1 MKLFVNITV
10 CLALSGLCLTAH
22 AQNAN
27 DAVVITV
34 DLSVFAP
41 VSSAAAEPADEQ
53 AAEQIDELPA
63 ESVSEPVAAET
74 AVTET
79 VVAPAESLTPVD
91 DPMTVNAARSRRG
104 LVSTNNVFVP
114 QGQWIFGGYASYSTH
129 SNDNYTFVVFEN
141 INSDGY
147 TFKVSPMISYALRDN
162 MALGL
167 RFIYGRTLLRV
178 DGGELNLGDEDS
190 GTHITADYYY
200 SLKHSYSVAAI
211 WRQYIPLG
219 RNKRF
224 ALFNEMSL
232 AVGGHQAKF
241 AADTP
246 LRGTYETG
254 YEVSLGVSPGL
265 IAFATNT
272 LAVEI
277 NVGVMGISYN
287 RTHQIQNQVET
298 ADVQSSFM
306 NFKINLLSIGLGV
319 SFYL

>member
-1 MKLFVNITV
+1 M
-10 CLALSGLCLTAH
+10 ALSGVCLTAYARNGRLH
-22 AQNAN
+22 AADSLN
-27 DAVVITV
+27 DGTPELTDADSTQQYT
-34 DLSVFAP
+34 SVNQLRA
-41 VSSAAAEPADEQ
+41 Q
-53 AAEQIDELPA
+53 
-63 ESVSEPVAAET
+63 
-74 AVTET
+74 
-79 VVAPAESLTPVD
+79 
-91 DPMTVNAARSRRG
+91 RG
-104 LVSTNNVFVP
+104 LVSPNNTFMP
-114 QGQWIFGGYASYSTH
+114 KGQWLIGGYASYSTH
-129 SNDNYTFVVFEN
+129 TNDNYTFVVFEN
-141 INSDGY
+141 IDSDGY
-147 TFKVSPMISYALRDN
+147 TFKVSPMVGYAVRDN

-167 RFIYGRTLLRV
+167 RFIYGRTLLKV
-178 DGGELNLGDEDS
+178 TDGELNLGDEES

-200 SLKHSYSVAAI
+200 SLKHAYSVAAV

-219 RNKRF
+219 SNKRF

-232 AVGGHQAKF
+232 SVGGHQSKF

-254 YEVSLGVSPGL
+254 YDVSLGVSPGL

-287 RTHQIQNQVET
+287 SSHQVQNRVAT
-298 ADVQSSFM
+298 ADIRSSYM

>member
-1 MKLFVNITV
+1 M
-10 CLALSGLCLTAH
+10 ALSGVCLTAYARNGRLH
-22 AQNAN
+22 AADSLN
-27 DAVVITV
+27 DGTPELTDADSTQQYT
-34 DLSVFAP
+34 SVNQLRA
-41 VSSAAAEPADEQ
+41 Q
-53 AAEQIDELPA
+53 
-63 ESVSEPVAAET
+63 
-74 AVTET
+74 
-79 VVAPAESLTPVD
+79 
-91 DPMTVNAARSRRG
+91 RG
-104 LVSTNNVFVP
+104 LVSPNNTFMP
-114 QGQWIFGGYASYSTH
+114 KGQWLIGGYASYSTH
-129 SNDNYTFVVFEN
+129 TNDNYTFVVFEN
-141 INSDGY
+141 IASDGY
-147 TFKVSPMISYALRDN
+147 TFKVSPMVGYAVRDN

-167 RFIYGRTLLRV
+167 RFIYGRTLLKV
-178 DGGELNLGDEDS
+178 TDGELNLGDEES

-200 SLKHSYSVAAI
+200 SLKHAYSVAAV

-219 RNKRF
+219 SNKRF

-232 AVGGHQAKF
+232 SVGGHQSKF

-254 YEVSLGVSPGL
+254 YDVSLGVSPGL

-287 RTHQIQNQVET
+287 SSHQVQNRVAT
-298 ADVQSSFM
+298 ADIRSSYM

>member
-1 MKLFVNITV
+1 MRFFEKIT
-10 CLALSGLCLTAH
+10 LALAVSGLCLTAQ
-22 AQNAN
+22 ARNAGLLYADSP
-27 DAVVITV
+27 DAATAH
-34 DLSVFAP
+34 DTAAP
-41 VSSAAAEPADEQ
+41 GIEYAHTAEVGLQPLTEPADSLSVN
-53 AAEQIDELPA
+53 EL
-63 ESVSEPVAAET
+63 
-74 AVTET
+74 
-79 VVAPAESLTPVD
+79 
-91 DPMTVNAARSRRG
+91 RKRRG
-104 LVSTNNVFVP
+104 LVSINNVFVP
-114 QGQWIFGGYASYSTH
+114 KGQWIFGGYASYSTH
-129 SNDNYTFVVFEN
+129 TNNNYTFVVLED
-141 INSDGY
+141 IDSDGY
-147 TFKVSPMISYALRDN
+147 TFKVSPMISYALKDN

-167 RFIYGRTLLRV
+167 RFIYGRTLLKV
-178 DGGELNLGDEDS
+178 EDGALNLGDDES

-241 AADTP
+241 AADMP

-254 YEVSLGVSPGL
+254 YEVSLGISPGL

-272 LAVEI
+272 LAVEVNI
-277 NVGVMGISYN
+277 GVMGISYN
-287 RTHQIQNQVET
+287 HTHQVQNQVQT
-298 ADVQSSFM
+298 ADINSSFM